1 MTGIGIIRID
11 IIRIHIPMDT
21 RHFDQEESSMIYQHI
36 KTGTFISR
44 PNRFIAHV
52 RLEGQTVVCHVKNTG
67 RCRELLIPG
76 VKVILQYHPDAAA
89 AGRKT
94 EYEIGRAH
102 V

>member
-1 MTGIGIIRID
+1 
-11 IIRIHIPMDT
+11 
-21 RHFDQEESSMIYQHI
+21 MIYQHI

-89 AGRKT
+89 ADARQNMT
-94 EYEIGRAH
+94 
-102 V
+102 